1 MYINTYIEENKDRF
15 LSELFELIKIPSI
28 SSVSSHKKD
37 MYRCADAI
45 KKLLLEA
52 GVDRAFVIE
61 TEGNPVVYADR
72 ILNDNNL
79 PTVLYSH
86 KYLHIKEIYVN
97 VSLFAL
103 QRSHSSFQEVW
114 FFGRLLINIQ
124 NWLKN
129 LLLITTLFG
138 LEPRA

>member
-1 MYINTYIEENKDRF
+1 
-15 LSELFELIKIPSI
+15 
-28 SSVSSHKKD
+28 

-103 QRSHSSFQEVW
+103 QRSHIEYSGQKKPLGAERNVPVILE
-114 FFGRLLINIQ
+114 RNVPVVMER
-124 NWLKN
+124 NVP
-129 LLLITTLFG
+129 LF
-138 LEPRA
+138 LNHFVL